1 MAQTPFIEPVRPE
14 EVLISEANGHRSRD
28 VAVVAS
34 SQTILPGAVLG
45 RLTTNGRV
53 VAYDP
58 DAETGAETVAGVALA
73 GAATGAGATAEIVI
87 LARDA
92 EVKNALLV
100 FGAGVSS
107 GERAAAIT
115 ALAALGIIA
124 R

>member
-14 EVLISEANGHRSRD
+14 EILISEANGRRSRD
-28 VAVVAS
+28 IDFVAP
-34 SQTILPGAVLG
+34 SQNILPGAVLG
-45 RLTTNGRV
+45 RLAATGRL

-58 DAETGAETVAGVALA
+58 DATTGAERVAGIAL
-73 GAATGAGATAEIVI
+73 TGATTGASTTAEIVI

-92 EVKNALLV
+92 EIKSSLLV

-107 GERAAAIT
+107 AERATAIV
-115 ALAALGIIA
+115 ALADLGIIA